1 MQTATEPTSVERAP
15 VRAFLKEHRL
25 ALIASVVV
33 TGGLVWVLNQGALPV
48 LPDQAAQ
55 AHLHPGAIVLY
66 AFLFFLVLALRAV
79 RWHWL
84 LAPVHPVAWR
94 RILLVN
100 FLFFGA
106 SVLLP
111 FRLAEAVRPALI
123 REKDKLSAWA
133 IMGTVAAERVV
144 DGLFAS
150 LLLFVSLAL
159 AVPMD
164 HLPDKIGGLPVPA
177 ALVPKAAYSAV
188 GLFVVMFATLLV
200 FYLWRNWAR
209 RTTEVVIGL
218 VSPQLARW
226 LADKVDH
233 MAEGLGFLP
242 QVRYSVPFLLATAS
256 YWGLHVLGT
265 WMLMR
270 AAGLDGLEVAQAG
283 VVVGVLALGMLV
295 PNAPGFF
302 GTFQISIYA
311 ALAMYRPGPEVI
323 GAGSVAV
330 FWLYVVQLGVCL
342 VCGLVAMVFEL
353 RMRKRQPL
361 EASVA

>member
-1 MQTATEPTSVERAP
+1 M
-15 VRAFLKEHRL
+15 

-33 TGGLVWVLNQGALPV
+33 TGGFLWVLQQGALPV
-48 LPDQAAQ
+48 LPDPAARAQ
-55 AHLHPGAIVLY
+55 LQPAAVVAY
-66 AFLFFLVLALRAV
+66 ASVFLLMLMLRAV

-84 LAPVHPVAWR
+84 LAPVHPVDWR

-106 SVLLP
+106 SVTLP

-133 IMGTVAAERVV
+133 IMGSVAAERVV

-159 AVPMD
+159 AVPLD
-164 HLPDKIGGLPVPA
+164 PLPMPA

-188 GLFVVMFATLLV
+188 GIFVALFVTLLV

-209 RTTEVVIGL
+209 RTTEVVIG
-218 VSPQLARW
+218 VASPKLARW

-233 MAEGLGFLP
+233 LADGLRFLP
-242 QVRYSVPFLLATAS
+242 QLKYSVPFLLATAC
-256 YWGLHVLGT
+256 YWALHVMGT
-265 WMLMR
+265 WILMR
-270 AAGLDGLEVAQAG
+270 AAGLGGLEVAQAAA
-283 VVVGVLALGMLV
+283 VVGVLALGMLV

-302 GTFQISIYA
+302 GTFQISVYA
-311 ALAMYRPGPEVI
+311 GLAMYRPGADVTGP
-323 GAGSVAV
+323 GSVAV
-330 FWLYVVQLGVCL
+330 FWLYVVQIGMCL
-342 VCGLVAMVFEL
+342 ACGLVALVFEL
-353 RMRKRQPL
+353 RMRKRSARRVTPAL
-361 EASVA
+361 

>member
-1 MQTATEPTSVERAP
+1 MQTATEPTSPDRPP
-15 VRAFLKEHRL
+15 VRAFLREHRV

-33 TGGLVWVLNQGALPV
+33 TGGFLWVLQQGALPV
-48 LPDQAAQ
+48 LPDPAARAQ
-55 AHLHPGAIVLY
+55 LQPAAVVAY
-66 AFLFFLVLALRAV
+66 ASVFLLMLMLRAV

-84 LAPVHPVAWR
+84 LAPVHPVDWR

-106 SVLLP
+106 SVTLP

-133 IMGTVAAERVV
+133 IMGSVAAERVV

-159 AVPMD
+159 AVPLD
-164 HLPDKIGGLPVPA
+164 PLPMPA

-188 GLFVVMFATLLV
+188 GIFVALFVTLLV

-209 RTTEVVIGL
+209 RTTEVVIG
-218 VSPQLARW
+218 VASPKLARW

-233 MAEGLGFLP
+233 LADGLRFLP
-242 QVRYSVPFLLATAS
+242 QLKYSVPFLLATAC
-256 YWGLHVLGT
+256 YWALHVMGT
-265 WMLMR
+265 WILMR
-270 AAGLDGLEVAQAG
+270 AAGLGGLEVAQAAA
-283 VVVGVLALGMLV
+283 VVGVLALGMLV

-302 GTFQISIYA
+302 GTFQISVYA
-311 ALAMYRPGPEVI
+311 GLAMYRPGADVTGP
-323 GAGSVAV
+323 GSVAV
-330 FWLYVVQLGVCL
+330 FWLYVVQIGMCL
-342 VCGLVAMVFEL
+342 ACGLVALVFEL
-353 RMRKRQPL
+353 RMRKRSARRVTPAL
-361 EASVA
+361 